1 MKTKLFILLAV
12 LMTLGFTGKTFGMEI
27 TVIIPQLEK
36 AIYLDVSPYE
46 SVASIKSRIEKS
58 EHIYT
63 GNQILS
69 YQNVP
74 LNVDSWSLSDYGIR
88 EFAKLYLTIRT
99 DTKSLTPLFQFQSY
113 SAQFSLPTQYIY
125 KP

>member
-1 MKTKLFILLAV
+1 
-12 LMTLGFTGKTFGMEI
+12 MEI

-36 AIYLDVSPYE
+36 AIYLDVSPNE
-46 SVASIKSRIEKS
+46 SISSIKSRIEKS

-69 YQNVP
+69 YLNMV

-99 DTKSLTPLFQFQSY
+99 NTQSFTSLSQLSGTELPLS
-113 SAQFSLPTQYIY
+113 TQNIY

>member
-1 MKTKLFILLAV
+1 MKAKLFILLAV
-12 LMTLGFTGKTFGMEI
+12 LMTLGFTNKTFGMEI

-36 AIYLDVSPYE
+36 AIYLDVSPNE
-46 SVASIKSRIEKS
+46 SISSIKSRIEKS

-69 YQNVP
+69 YLNMV

-99 DTKSLTPLFQFQSY
+99 NTQSFTSLSQLSGTELPLS
-113 SAQFSLPTQYIY
+113 TQNIY

>member
-12 LMTLGFTGKTFGMEI
+12 LMTLGFTNKTFGMEI

-36 AIYLDVSPYE
+36 AIYLDVSPNE
-46 SVASIKSRIEKS
+46 SISSIKSRIEKS

-69 YQNVP
+69 YLNMV

-99 DTKSLTPLFQFQSY
+99 NTQSFTSLSQLSDTELPLS
-113 SAQFSLPTQYIY
+113 TQNIY

>member
-12 LMTLGFTGKTFGMEI
+12 LMTLGFTNKTFGMEI
-27 TVIIPQLEK
+27 TVLIPQLEK
-36 AIYLDVSPYE
+36 AIYLDVSPNE
-46 SVASIKSRIEKS
+46 SISSIKSRIEKS

-69 YQNVP
+69 YLNMV

-99 DTKSLTPLFQFQSY
+99 NTQSFTSLSQLSDTELPLS
-113 SAQFSLPTQYIY
+113 TQNIY

>member
-12 LMTLGFTGKTFGMEI
+12 LMTLGFTNKTFGMEI

-36 AIYLDVSPYE
+36 AIYLDVSPNE
-46 SVASIKSRIEKS
+46 SISSIKSRIEKS

-69 YQNVP
+69 YLNMV

-99 DTKSLTPLFQFQSY
+99 NTQSFTSLSQLSGTELPLS
-113 SAQFSLPTQYIY
+113 TQNIY

>member
-12 LMTLGFTGKTFGMEI
+12 LMTLGFTNKTFGMEI

-36 AIYLDVSPYE
+36 AIYLDVSPNE
-46 SVASIKSRIEKS
+46 SISSIKSRIEKS
-58 EHIYT
+58 EYIYT

-69 YQNVP
+69 YLNMV

-99 DTKSLTPLFQFQSY
+99 NTQSFTSLSQLSGTELPLS
-113 SAQFSLPTQYIY
+113 TQNIY

>member
-12 LMTLGFTGKTFGMEI
+12 LMTLCFTNKTFGMEI

-36 AIYLDVSPYE
+36 AIYLDVSPNE
-46 SVASIKSRIEKS
+46 SISSIKSRIEKS

-69 YQNVP
+69 YLNMV

-99 DTKSLTPLFQFQSY
+99 NTQSFTSLSQLSGTELPLS
-113 SAQFSLPTQYIY
+113 TQNIY